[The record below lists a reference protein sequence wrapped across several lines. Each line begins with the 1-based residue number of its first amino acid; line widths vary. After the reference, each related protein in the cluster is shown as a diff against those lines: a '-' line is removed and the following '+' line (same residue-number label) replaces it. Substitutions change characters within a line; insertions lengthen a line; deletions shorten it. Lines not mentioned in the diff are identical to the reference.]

1 MAEYILARGN
11 GRHIPQ
17 EDKIFGISSRAKK
30 MIAEKGADKVI
41 NATIGS
47 LLDDD
52 GDLVVLSSV
61 DRVFK
66 HLSPRDYAD
75 YAPIGGI
82 APFKEA
88 VQKAA
93 FGIHQPEGFI
103 EAVATPGGTGS
114 LRNVISNYS
123 DGGDKILTSDWHWA
137 PYNTIA
143 GEIGRSIDTF
153 EFFTPQRNFNAA
165 AFKEKV
171 TELLAAQESLV
182 VILNTPAHNPTGYSL
197 TLADWDKV
205 VEVLTEAAGC
215 GKAIALVVDAAYIDF
230 AGDEEEYRRFLP
242 KLGRLP
248 ENIIS
253 IMAYSLSKTYTLY
266 GTRCGAM
273 ICVAKTKEIADE
285 FKRVCEYSSRGSWS
299 NSAKVA
305 QVILSRIYGD
315 PGLLEE
321 VNRERAHYREMLLAR
336 GRAFEDAAEEAGLAW
351 LPFDAG
357 FFISLPCSE
366 PDKIS
371 ARLEEQGLFIVPL
384 AKGLRVSI
392 ASISE
397 EKCRRLPAMIK
408 AAMDQE
414 DEGESE

>member
-17 EDKIFGISSRAKK
+17 EDKIFGISNRAKA
-30 MIAEKGADKVI
+30 MIAEKGADKVV

-47 LLDDD
+47 LLDDE
-52 GDLVVLSSV
+52 GNLVVLSSV
-61 DRVFK
+61 DKVFK
-66 HLSPRDYAD
+66 HLSPKDYAD

-82 APFKEA
+82 APFREA

-93 FGIHQPEGFI
+93 FGAYQPKGFV

-123 DGGDKILTSDWHWA
+123 DGGDQVLTSDWHWA

-143 GEIGRSIDTF
+143 GEIGRSIATF
-153 EFFTPQRNFNAA
+153 EFFTEDGRFNAA
-165 AFKEKV
+165 SFKEKSSA
-171 TELLAAQESLV
+171 LLEKQESLV
-182 VILNTPAHNPTGYSL
+182 IILNTPAHNPTGYSL
-197 TLADWDKV
+197 TLEDWDDV
-205 VEVLTEAAGC
+205 IEILCEEAKC
-215 GKAIALVVDAAYIDF
+215 GKAIALVIDAAYIDF
-230 AGDEEEYRRFLP
+230 AGDEEEYRKFLP
-242 KLGRLP
+242 KLEKLP
-248 ENIIS
+248 ENVIS

-273 ICVAKTKEIADE
+273 ICIAKTQEIADE

-315 PGLLEE
+315 PGLLEK
-321 VNRERAHYREMLLAR
+321 VNEERAFYREMLLKR
-336 GRAFEDAAEEAGLAW
+336 GKAFTEESEKAGLKIV
-351 LPFDAG
+351 PFDAG
-357 FFISLPCSE
+357 FFVSIPCDN
-366 PDKIS
+366 PDEIS
-371 ARLEEQGLFIVPL
+371 AKLEKEGLFIVPL
-384 AKGLRVSI
+384 AKGLRVSV

-397 EKCRRLPAMIK
+397 EKCRMLPAIIK
-408 AAMDQE
+408 AAME
-414 DEGESE
+414 